1 MGPTHAL
8 HGHWPSLVTM
18 LIIFTF
24 YMQWLVLLQGK
35 EENLIQGEIA
45 GWLYGKD
52 CRDADGGITTET

>member
-1 MGPTHAL
+1 
-8 HGHWPSLVTM
+8 M

-45 GWLYGKD
+45 GWSYGKD